1 MLHTL
6 LWVMS
11 LALLLVLLPAILVA
25 LVGGMAHAA
34 GVAPRSFPAALLA
47 ATVAGSVAHLSHGFP
62 LELALACGLVL
73 IAQLGI
79 EFLREYRGI

>member
-6 LWVMS
+6 FWVMS
-11 LALLLVLLPAILVA
+11 LALVLVMLPAILVA

-34 GVAPRSFPAALLA
+34 VVAPRSFPALLLA
-47 ATVAGSVAHLSHGFP
+47 ATVAGSLAHFSHGFP
-62 LELALACGLVL
+62 LELALACGLTL
-73 IAQLGI
+73 LGQLGI